1 MFNSR
6 DRIVAALE
14 RREPD
19 RVPLFELT
27 INPKVIEQISPGTS
41 YYDFIEHMGYDA
53 VGPNITWDALGL
65 VRWIDQDKKIFLDRW
80 GITRQYTE
88 ELIPVPLEGAIH
100 SKQDLLNYTPPDPAE
115 EPLLELLPE
124 LLQRFQGKKATF
136 ILGRDAWTGSYML
149 RGMANFLTDFA
160 TDPSMVRDIIRIQVD
175 YYKEVHRLAIKQG
188 IDIIAL
194 VDDYAYKSGPFISPK
209 HFITFIYPA
218 FCEIVEDIKAHG
230 AYCTKHTDGNIWKI
244 IEPLVDSGID
254 ALGPLEP
261 EAEMD
266 LAHVKAQ
273 YGGKIAVIGNVGCDL
288 LGRGT
293 PDDIR
298 REVRQLL
305 RSVSPGGGH
314 ILSSGNS
321 IASSTKAENL
331 LAMIQ
336 TCKEYGI
343 YPISK

>member
-1 MFNSR
+1 MLISR

-14 RREPD
+14 RREAD

-27 INPKVIEQISPGTS
+27 INPKVIEQISPGKS
-41 YYDFIEHMGYDA
+41 YYDFIEDMGYDA
-53 VGPNITWDALGL
+53 VGPNITWDAMGL
-65 VRWIDQDKKIFLDRW
+65 ERWLDRDKKIFLDRW
-80 GITRQYTE
+80 GITRQYTA
-88 ELIPVPLEGAIH
+88 ELIPVPLEGAIR
-100 SKQDLLNYTPPDPAE
+100 SKKDLLNYTPPDPAE
-115 EPLLELLPE
+115 EPLLKLLPE
-124 LLQRFQGKKATF
+124 LLQRFQGEKATF

-149 RGMANFLTDFA
+149 RGMTNFLMDFA
-160 TDPSMVRDIIRIQVD
+160 TDPGMVTDIIRIQVE
-175 YYKEVHRLAIKQG
+175 YYKEVHRLAIEQG

-194 VDDYAYKSGPFISPK
+194 VDDYAYKSGPFVSPTQFK
-209 HFITFIYPA
+209 RFIYPA
-218 FCEIVEDIKAHG
+218 FCEIVEDIKSHG

-244 IEPLVDSGID
+244 IDLLVDSGID

-266 LAHVKAQ
+266 LARVKAQ
-273 YGGKIAVIGNVGCDL
+273 YGDKIAVIGNVGCDL

-293 PDDIR
+293 PEDIR
-298 REVRQLL
+298 REVKKLL

-321 IASSTKAENL
+321 IASSTQPENL

-336 TCKEYGI
+336 TCKEYGM
-343 YPISK
+343 YPISE